1 MQQLS
6 LWGEPS
12 QPRPLQ
18 VNDTFEYATRW
29 ANGDTSPTALA
40 RLAEVYKIT
49 KAYSFETPDGRH
61 GWFAIKVIDTR
72 VEGDHVVVTA
82 QIVPKPYKSAID
94 YGCDGENEDV

>member
-18 VNDTFEYATRW
+18 VNDVFEYTTSW

-49 KAYSFETPDGRH
+49 TVYSFETPDGRH
-61 GWFAIKVIDTR
+61 GWFAIKVLSTR
-72 VEGDHVVVTA
+72 VEGDHVVVEA
-82 QIVPKPYKSAID
+82 KIVDKPYKSAID
-94 YGCDGENEDV
+94 HIGNGDDDGE